1 MKRVVLIVVLV
12 VVSHFAQAQSVLLG
26 KKLIGKGDDVA
37 RVRDAAGEPTK
48 MDRIDGDDSSPAME
62 IWTYRRDDRV
72 ITLWVVGGK
81 IVKATEEAAK
91 KEADSNGAGS

>member
-1 MKRVVLIVVLV
+1 MKRAVLIVLV
-12 VVSHFAQAQSVLLG
+12 VFSHFAQAQSVLLG

-37 RVRDAAGEPTK
+37 RARDAAGEPSK

-81 IVKATEEAAK
+81 IVKATEETAKQDAGAA
-91 KEADSNGAGS
+91 AGS